1 MAIQMHDG
9 QPDLVRPRR
18 SAWEERPRRS
28 AAGVAKCVTGT
39 ARDGRDPTA
48 RVSPWA
54 WDGVRQGRGLESS
67 GTCVGVLI
75 TRRSQV
81 QILPPLPTCQRYN
94 RRSTARK
101 LSLRAVFMCG
111 EGVGRDQIRDQESSP
126 VSRRASGR
134 WRRIETNG
142 PDWDGIG
149 PARRRPPG
157 RNPGGRTTSLRQGF
171 IRLRLTQGGGNAH
184 TCASHLD
191 GSRAHYL
198 HA

>member
-1 MAIQMHDG
+1 MAYVPINVNCQT
-9 QPDLVRPRR
+9 PRR
-18 SAWEERPRRS
+18 HTGSSLRDHAAVLSLCFTGDMSSEDRVEGGQMPRQVRNQPRNPS
-28 AAGVAKCVTGT
+28 AAT
-39 ARDGRDPTA
+39 ARTQVF
-48 RVSPWA
+48 RV
-54 WDGVRQGRGLESS
+54 
-67 GTCVGVLI
+67 
-75 TRRSQV
+75 
-81 QILPPLPTCQRYN
+81 PPLPTCQRYN

-111 EGVGRDQIRDQESSP
+111 EGVGRDQIRDQESSQ
-126 VSRRASGR
+126 VSRRVSGR
-134 WRRIETNG
+134 WGRIETNG